1 MHMKQQKFEKE
12 SGLKPKQ
19 KNCKYAIC
27 LQVKLV
33 SKQVFVIGCYY
44 LPTYSVSVPTKC
56 CRTIQA
62 KPTRYFYHLRKIIKS
77 LKGLKICFVI
87 LKNSLR
93 NFRANCCLIKNHTQ
107 AVIFRAV
114 DLVEYLLPLR
124 LLTWCLI
131 HKNKDQRH
139 QLGAFVSKYPSN
151 FTTKQNY
158 LHESMN

>member
-1 MHMKQQKFEKE
+1 MPLGKI
-12 SGLKPKQ
+12 GLK
-19 KNCKYAIC
+19 
-27 LQVKLV
+27 
-33 SKQVFVIGCYY
+33 IGIRDR
-44 LPTYSVSVPTKC
+44 LLLLSTYSVSEQTKC

-62 KPTRYFYHLRKIIKS
+62 KPTRQFYHLRKIIKS

-93 NFRANCCLIKNHTQ
+93 DFRANCCLIKNHTQ

-131 HKNKDQRH
+131 HKNKNQRH
-139 QLGAFVSKYPSN
+139 QLGAFLSKYPSN
-151 FTTKQNY
+151 YTTKLSY
-158 LHESMN
+158 LHE